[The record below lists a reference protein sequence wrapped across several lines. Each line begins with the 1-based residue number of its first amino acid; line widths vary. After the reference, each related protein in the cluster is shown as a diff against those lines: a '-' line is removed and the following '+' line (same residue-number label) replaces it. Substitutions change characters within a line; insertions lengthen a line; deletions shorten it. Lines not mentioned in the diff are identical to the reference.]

1 MNQGL
6 FSLKE
11 FSFNGVHLVNP
22 YGIRE
27 ILFSQFRR
35 TFFMFLQYEKA
46 DNCGGKRG
54 ECIVVFVVG
63 SLR

>member
-1 MNQGL
+1 M

-11 FSFNGVHLVNP
+11 FSFNRVHFVS
-22 YGIRE
+22 
-27 ILFSQFRR
+27 ILMVLEKVFFHSLEHS
-35 TFFMFLQYEKA
+35 FMFLQNERA
-46 DNCGGKRG
+46 DSNHEKRG